1 MTGTYK
7 LMKRDLQREGYSI
20 GSLGPDEDLFFMG
33 PNDKE
38 YRKLDHVLYNDIVN
52 NVSVAKL

>member
-1 MTGTYK
+1 
-7 LMKRDLQREGYSI
+7 MKRDLQREGYNI
-20 GSLGPDEDLFFMG
+20 KSLGPDEDLFFMG

-38 YRKLDHVLYNDIVN
+38 YRKLDHALYNDIIN